1 MGSSSWTPQTPLDA
15 SEELRM
21 ECGSGAEGKRGEER
35 ALAGSHGEESNLGLL
50 RMAAWLGGNCGWER
64 REASCVRLGAAL

>member
-1 MGSSSWTPQTPLDA
+1 
-15 SEELRM
+15 M